1 MSWRFLGILIDTKQ
15 MIIQVTDNRLQE
27 IHKLLSVWINKRSAN
42 KKQLQSLIGKLQF
55 VANYV
60 RPGRLYISRLL
71 YVLS

>member
-1 MSWRFLGILIDTKQ
+1 

-60 RPGRLYISRLL
+60 RPGR
-71 YVLS
+71 